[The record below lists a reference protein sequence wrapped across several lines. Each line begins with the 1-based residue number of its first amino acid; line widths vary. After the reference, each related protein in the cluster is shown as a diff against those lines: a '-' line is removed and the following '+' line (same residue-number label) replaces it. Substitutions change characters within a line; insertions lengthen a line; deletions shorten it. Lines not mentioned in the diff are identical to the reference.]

1 MAAKDADLTRD
12 FSLDFVYVQAGTPVA
27 AFEVSLLTTPQQSLA
42 GGNPTGDRTE
52 ELFLVPDLGTVL
64 EIELV
69 STPHG
74 SGGSSAIYRMR
85 GFDQNGA
92 VNDFVSWNATSED
105 PTATQYAGSAGPV
118 VNIRLIEIIG

>member
-74 SGGSSAIYRMR
+74 SALGGPVYRMR
-85 GFDQNGA
+85 AYDTDLSRTVYWDA
-92 VNDFVSWNATSED
+92 VDIATADTEYTGNPLALTNIVVSA
-105 PTATQYAGSAGPV
+105 AV
-118 VNIRLIEIIG
+118 C

>member
-12 FSLDFVYVQAGTPVA
+12 FSLDYVYINNTDVA
-27 AFEVSLLTTPQQSLA
+27 QFEVSLLTTPQQSA
-42 GGNPTGDRTE
+42 GDRSE
-52 ELFLVPDLGTVL
+52 ELFLTGDLGTVL